1 MLVNPLWHNG
11 IIGSALA
18 KMKQL
23 PLVAT
28 VLAGLRW
35 SVSPECLAFVQ
46 VRPIVLVTRV
56 PVWNPEIRT
65 LRASSIGAGDD
76 GEG

>member
-18 KMKQL
+18 KMKQF

-28 VLAGLRW
+28 V
-35 SVSPECLAFVQ
+35 
-46 VRPIVLVTRV
+46 
-56 PVWNPEIRT
+56 
-65 LRASSIGAGDD
+65 
-76 GEG
+76 